1 MIPLDSFMAHS
12 ADGRLVPVVPRGQSI
27 SLTFSNRTEY
37 VERALDY
44 RLHEMD
50 SQVRRSMFQFQFGFE
65 IVWGQYVKTPQIQ
78 FYIFPKELLSL
89 LSFKTPGIDWKIVH
103 NLNKINSP

>member
-12 ADGRLVPVVPRGQSI
+12 ADGRLVPVVPGGQNI

-37 VERALDY
+37 VEKALDY

-50 SQVRRSMFQFQFGFE
+50 SQVCRNKQPH
-65 IVWGQYVKTPQIQ
+65 VWIFIQLQTNRLLTDVNCRELQYLLDTP
-78 FYIFPKELLSL
+78 K
-89 LSFKTPGIDWKIVH
+89 
-103 NLNKINSP
+103 